1 MFELK
6 IALAIVQLLLSIT
19 LIIIVL
25 FQPGKTQGLS
35 GSISGMADTFLSR
48 NKAKSWDVR
57 LAKITTWVAVLFV
70 VLTLALNVL

>member
-1 MFELK
+1 MK

-35 GSISGMADTFLSR
+35 GSISGVADTFLSR

>member
-1 MFELK
+1 MK

>member
-1 MFELK
+1 MK

-35 GSISGMADTFLSR
+35 GSISGIADTFLSR

>member
-1 MFELK
+1 VFELK

>member
-35 GSISGMADTFLSR
+35 GSISGIADTFLSR